1 MPTIMR
7 QISVIS
13 RCANL
18 YRAEN
23 TSLNIPGGYHSYITA
38 ISRYPGS
45 SQEFLAKYLCKNK
58 SSVTR
63 HLAFLENEGFIERKV
78 SAEDK
83 REMLVYPTQKM
94 KDILPETYENARNWN
109 SLLTADI
116 DEEELEIFKKVLD
129 KMCLTARETIYGKE
143 EKK

>member
-23 TSLNIPGGYHSYITA
+23 SSLNIHGVYHSYITA
-38 ISRYPGS
+38 ICRHPGS
-45 SQEFLAKYLCKNK
+45 SQDFLAKHLCRNK

-63 HLAFLENEGFIERKV
+63 HLTFLENEGFIERKP
-78 SAEDK
+78 SEEDK
-83 REMLVYPTQKM
+83 REMLVYPTSKM
-94 KDILPETYENARNWN
+94 LDILPKTYEIAGNWN
-109 SLLTADI
+109 NLLTSGI
-116 DEEELEIFKKVLD
+116 DEKELEIFKKVLN
-129 KMCLTARETIYGKE
+129 KMFITARETIYGKE
-143 EKK
+143 EEK

>member
-7 QISVIS
+7 KISVIS

-23 TSLNIPGGYHSYITA
+23 STLKIHGGYHSYITA
-38 ISRYPGS
+38 ICKYPGS
-45 SQEFLAKYLCKNK
+45 SQDFLAKYLCKNK

-63 HLAFLENEGFIERKV
+63 HLTFLENEGFISRKV

-94 KDILPETYENARNWN
+94 KDILPETYEIARKWN

-116 DEEELEIFKKVLD
+116 DEEELEIFNNVLD
-129 KMCLTARETIYGKE
+129 KMFLTAKKTIYGKG

>member
-7 QISVIS
+7 QISVIN

-23 TSLNIPGGYHSYITA
+23 SSLNIHGGYHSYITA
-38 ISRYPGS
+38 ICRHPGS
-45 SQEFLAKYLCKNK
+45 SQDFLAKHLCRNK

-63 HLAFLENEGFIERKV
+63 HLTFLENEGFIERKV

>member
-23 TSLNIPGGYHSYITA
+23 SSLNIHGVYHSYITA

-45 SQEFLAKYLCKNK
+45 SQEFLAKYLCRNK

-94 KDILPETYENARNWN
+94 KDILPETYENARIWN

-116 DEEELEIFKKVLD
+116 DEEELEIFKKVLG